1 MPIVAIQVGV
11 LMGDLMQTIEE
22 KVQQEHARQ
31 RQQKAAAVAKKTAQV
46 PSDGSTSSI
55 SNDQSRMRTLG
66 QERSKFAG
74 FF

>member
-1 MPIVAIQVGV
+1 
-11 LMGDLMQTIEE
+11 MGDLMQTIEE

-46 PSDGSTSSI
+46 PSDTSSI
-55 SNDQSRMRTLG
+55 SKDQSRLRVLE